1 MIFVTVGTHEQQFNR
16 LIREMDRLKESGIIK
31 DEVVIQTGFSDYEPR
46 FCKWAKLLPYDDMQ
60 RYMDEADLIITH
72 GGPSSFLDALKR
84 GKFPIVVPRK
94 KEFDEHVNDHQ
105 VDFCNA
111 VAEKKKNILVVN
123 DISFLQD
130 TILNYDKLI
139 RKLNSDVESNN
150 ASFNRN
156 LEIIVNQLFSA

>member
-16 LIREMDRLKESGIIK
+16 LVREIDRLKETGVID
-31 DEVVIQTGFSDYEPR
+31 DEVMIQTGFSDYEPK
-46 FCKWAKLLPYDDMQ
+46 FCKWSKLIPYEDMQ
-60 RYMDEADLIITH
+60 KYMDEAKIIITH

-123 DISFLQD
+123 DIAFLRD
-130 TILNYDKLI
+130 TILNYDKLVSQ
-139 RKLNSDVESNN
+139 LNADIESNN

-156 LEIIVNQLFSA
+156 LEIIINHIFEA